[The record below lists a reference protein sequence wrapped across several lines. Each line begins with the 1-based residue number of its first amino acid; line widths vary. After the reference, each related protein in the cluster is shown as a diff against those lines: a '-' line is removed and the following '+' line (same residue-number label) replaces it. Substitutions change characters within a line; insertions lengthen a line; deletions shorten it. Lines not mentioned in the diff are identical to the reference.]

1 MKITPLDIR
10 QMTFRTAFRGL
21 DSKEVRFFLESLAD
35 EIEGILKERV
45 GAQERLEEQER
56 TISELKKKEGT
67 LNNTLIAAQKIIEEM
82 KAAAQ
87 KEGELI
93 VRQAEVRAEEIAQAA
108 AKEVTRL
115 QGELL
120 NLQRQRDLFIEKVKS
135 LMRSFEKTLEWESGI
150 NE

>member
-35 EIEGILKERV
+35 EIEGVLKERV
-45 GAQERLEEQER
+45 SAQERLEEQER
-56 TISELKKKEGT
+56 TVSELKKKEGT

-120 NLQRQRDLFIEKVKS
+120 NLQRQRDLFIEKIKS

>member
-35 EIEGILKERV
+35 EIEGVLKERV
-45 GAQERLEEQER
+45 SAQERLEEQER
-56 TISELKKKEGT
+56 TVSELKKKEGT

>member
-1 MKITPLDIR
+1 MKRGEGRMKITPLDIR

-120 NLQRQRDLFIEKVKS
+120 NLQRQRDLFIE
-135 LMRSFEKTLEWESGI
+135 
-150 NE
+150 